1 MCPRFQQHD
10 KICHLN
16 EYSFCLAIYEDCWVP
31 WFLACPCIPG
41 NKTPLIICQRSCHS
55 YSRSICLEAKGSE
68 RHTVGRENFRS
79 ILVPSQRIMKLCLL
93 LKWWFL
99 GHWNIFLKKKIT
111 KNWTYYSSHSNF
123 TPCFGLITEF
133 FLTVFNYYSSR
144 FAVLPCLSMAV
155 ISVKSHSEVCSCFP
169 WPPRPAFFGL

>member
-16 EYSFCLAIYEDCWVP
+16 EYCFCLAIYEDCWAP

-55 YSRSICLEAKGSE
+55 HSRSICLEAKGSE
-68 RHTVGRENFRS
+68 RHAVGRENLRS

-99 GHWNIFLKKKIT
+99 GHRNIFLKKKKSLKT
-111 KNWTYYSSHSNF
+111 NF

-144 FAVLPCLSMAV
+144 FPVLPCLSMVV
-155 ISVKSHSEVCSCFP
+155 ISGKFHSEVCSCFP